1 MGVVILLCDDVK
13 ESLMKLDKKDIV
25 ELFFNLY
32 ELHRFESKTMMKL
45 YKYVDELEIKL
56 RGK

>member
-1 MGVVILLCDDVK
+1 MFDDAK

-45 YKYVDELEIKL
+45 YKYVNELELKL